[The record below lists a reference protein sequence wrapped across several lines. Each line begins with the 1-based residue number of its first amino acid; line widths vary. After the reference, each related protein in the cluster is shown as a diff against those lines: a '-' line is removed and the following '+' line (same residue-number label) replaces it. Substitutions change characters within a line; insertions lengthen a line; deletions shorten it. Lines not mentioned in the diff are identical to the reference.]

1 MAVEYRLYI
10 LPVEWG
16 SADLYTFYFCV
27 RHARSN
33 TLPYHAKFKLGEP
46 NERMYVDRI
55 IQTDSHATIM
65 VQEIR
70 SESLLCIFSGDIYD
84 FSSQISPLLWSS
96 KNSEKFLMLIG
107 YFLLLY
113 TERYSFGAT
122 PYVFLN
128 NLLKYSGL
136 LIPTE

>member
-1 MAVEYRLYI
+1 MPFTQNLLYCLI
-10 LPVEWG
+10 GTHPRVPFLFW
-16 SADLYTFYFCV
+16 
-27 RHARSN
+27 RSHSHI
-33 TLPYHAKFKLGEP
+33 TRLGEL

>member
-1 MAVEYRLYI
+1 M
-10 LPVEWG
+10 
-16 SADLYTFYFCV
+16 F
-27 RHARSN
+27 
-33 TLPYHAKFKLGEP
+33 TLPFTKAAREKKQQKVVLKAAREFIYAHEDLPAFGES
-46 NERMYVDRI
+46 NEQMYVDRI

-70 SESLLCIFSGDIYD
+70 SESLLCIFSGNIYD

-96 KNSEKFLMLIG
+96 KKSEKFLMLIG